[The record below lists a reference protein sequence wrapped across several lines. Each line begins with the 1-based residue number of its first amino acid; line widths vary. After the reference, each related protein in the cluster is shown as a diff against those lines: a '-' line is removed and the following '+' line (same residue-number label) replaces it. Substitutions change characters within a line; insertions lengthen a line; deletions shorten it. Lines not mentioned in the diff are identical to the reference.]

1 MCVFSKSRKRLT
13 VLDIVRRIVPH
24 SRPYDLK
31 PLSPNRLAFKS
42 LGFGRTRRDFVT
54 DLKLRVGVYDGMS
67 ANR

>member
-1 MCVFSKSRKRLT
+1 MK
-13 VLDIVRRIVPH
+13 VRTGD
-24 SRPYDLK
+24 DLLEQI
-31 PLSPNRLAFKS
+31 PPNDLVMKS